1 MKVVIQRSLDASVKV
16 NGKTVGRIDK
26 GYVVLVGFSSND
38 DELVLPKM
46 AKKIINLRI
55 FEDENNKMNYDIK
68 KIDGQILLISQFT
81 LYSILDGNRPSFK
94 DALNYKDAKALYEK
108 FIEELRKY
116 DIKVETGIFG
126 EDMKVSLINNGP
138 ITIIIDSKYDF

>member
-1 MKVVIQRSLDASVKV
+1 MKVVIQRSLDANVKV
-16 NGKTVGRIDK
+16 NSKTVGKIDK

-38 DELVLPKM
+38 DESVLPKM

-126 EDMKVSLINNGP
+126 EDMKVSLVNDGP
-138 ITIIIDSKYDF
+138 VTILIDSLEV

>member
-126 EDMKVSLINNGP
+126 EDMKVSLVNDGP
-138 ITIIIDSKYDF
+138 VTILIDSLEV

>member
-1 MKVVIQRSLDASVKV
+1 MKVVIQRSLEANVKV
-16 NGKTVGRIDK
+16 NSKIVGKIDK

-38 DELVLPKM
+38 DESVLPKM

-126 EDMKVSLINNGP
+126 EDMKVSLVNDGP
-138 ITIIIDSKYDF
+138 VTILIDSLEV

>member
-1 MKVVIQRSLDASVKV
+1 MKVVIQRSFDASVKV
-16 NGKTVGRIDK
+16 NGKTVGKIDK

-126 EDMKVSLINNGP
+126 EDMKVSLVNDGP
-138 ITIIIDSKYDF
+138 VTILIDSLEV

>member
-1 MKVVIQRSLDASVKV
+1 MKVVIQRSLEANVKV

-26 GYVVLVGFSSND
+26 GYVVLVGFSSDD

-126 EDMKVSLINNGP
+126 EDMKVSLVNDGP
-138 ITIIIDSKYDF
+138 VTILIDSLEV

>member
-16 NGKTVGRIDK
+16 NGKTVGKIDK

-108 FIEELRKY
+108 FIEELKKY

-126 EDMKVSLINNGP
+126 EDMKVSLVNDGP
-138 ITIIIDSKYDF
+138 VTILIDSLEV

>member
-1 MKVVIQRSLDASVKV
+1 MKVVIQRSLEANVKV

-26 GYVVLVGFSSND
+26 GYVVLVGFSSDD
-38 DELVLPKM
+38 DETVLPKM

-94 DALNYKDAKALYEK
+94 AALNYKDAKALYEK

-126 EDMKVSLINNGP
+126 EDMKVSLVNDGP
-138 ITIIIDSKYDF
+138 VTILIDSLEV